1 MRSMNAINNLEMIV
15 EVKDIHFE
23 YPTRPGALSFSLSVP
38 IFGVKK
44 GEQWMIVG
52 PSGSGKSTILNLI
65 SGELV
70 PSDGSVRVLG
80 KCMNAMTYD
89 ERQAFRIENIGY
101 VFQDFPLV
109 PYLNALQNIVF
120 PFRINPHLQLSED
133 VVERAHAL
141 LNRLGLI
148 NKHDRMPS
156 ELSQGERQRV
166 AIARALIV
174 KPKILLA
181 DEPTAGL
188 DLHRSHAVMDLL
200 ESVATDEGAGLIVV
214 SHEPQIVN
222 RFHNVF
228 DLSLLDRN
236 GIDSGTVR

>member
-1 MRSMNAINNLEMIV
+1 MSSTNTINNTEVIV
-15 EVKDIHFE
+15 EIQDVHFE
-23 YPTRPGALSFSLSVP
+23 YPARKGASSFSLSIP
-38 IFGVKK
+38 NFGVRQ

-70 PSDGSVRVLG
+70 PSGGSVKVLG
-80 KCMNAMTYD
+80 HGLNTMAYD

-120 PFRINPHLQLSED
+120 PFRINPHLVLSED
-133 VVERAHAL
+133 VVERARAM

-166 AIARALIV
+166 AIARSLIV
-174 KPKILLA
+174 KPRLLLA

-188 DLHRSHAVMDLL
+188 DLHRSHTVLDLL
-200 ESVATDEGAGLIVV
+200 ESVASDEGAGLIVV
-214 SHEPQIVN
+214 SHEPEIVN

-228 DLSLLDRN
+228 DLSLLAQN
-236 GIDSGTVR
+236 GIDSGGVR

>member
-1 MRSMNAINNLEMIV
+1 MTSMNAVNNLEMIV
-15 EVKDIHFE
+15 EVNDVHFE
-23 YPTRPGALSFSLSVP
+23 YPSRKGTPSFSLSIPDFAVHQ
-38 IFGVKK
+38 

-70 PSDGSVRVLG
+70 ASDGSVKVLG
-80 KCMNAMTYD
+80 HCLNTMAYD

-148 NKHDRMPS
+148 NKHDRMPA

-174 KPKILLA
+174 KPRLLLA

-188 DLHRSHAVMDLL
+188 DLYRSHAVLDLL
-200 ESVATDEGAGLIVV
+200 ESVASDEGAGLIVV
-214 SHEPQIVN
+214 SHEPQIVK

-228 DLSLLDRN
+228 DLSLLDQN
-236 GIDSGTVR
+236 GADLGDLR